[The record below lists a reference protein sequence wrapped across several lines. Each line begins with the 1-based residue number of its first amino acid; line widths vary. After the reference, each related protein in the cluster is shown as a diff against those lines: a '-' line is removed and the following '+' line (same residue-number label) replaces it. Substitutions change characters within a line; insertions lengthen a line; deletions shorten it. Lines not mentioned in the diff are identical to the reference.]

1 MAGPVSAPA
10 DGHQAA
16 TGGAFGIKGLAWA
29 VFEWARNPYYNI
41 IVIYVFTV
49 YFANDVV
56 GDSVEGQAI
65 VADTIFI
72 AGITM
77 AILAPLLGVIVD
89 RGGGKKIFI
98 FLTLAI
104 LGACSFALGFIR
116 PDLPG
121 AIPIGMTL
129 LVFGYCSYTLSEI
142 LHNALLPAAGEPK
155 ALPVVS
161 GLGLFMGN
169 IAGVVMLI
177 GLFIIGQSAIPWI
190 EGMGGV
196 GPFSAFAVAIWL
208 AVFIIPFFLFMPD
221 HFGSSGSWKLAI
233 NDVFGSKPDESGNVP
248 PLTTR
253 LTTPVRFVR
262 EKFTEYPNVMRYLFA
277 RMIYADGIAVLLT
290 IGAVYVSGVL
300 EWTGTEVIT
309 FGIFGSLFG
318 ALGGFVGG
326 ALDRWLGPK
335 LALITELCAICV
347 ILTVQVSVTK
357 DAILFGLIPAGH
369 DVWTGFGTGMFTSL
383 ADVFYVLMIIPAGI
397 MIVACITSSRY
408 MLVHVAPPQ
417 KIGEFFGFYAMAGN
431 ITVWIG
437 PAVVS
442 VMTRTFESQRI
453 GMVSI
458 ASLFFIGLALLLT
471 VRADK
476 KPEHLKDNPRY

>member
-1 MAGPVSAPA
+1 MAGPVTATA

-16 TGGAFGIKGLAWA
+16 TGGAFGIKGLAWGI
-29 VFEWARNPYYNI
+29 FEWARNPYYNI

-49 YFANDVV
+49 YFANAVV
-56 GDSVEGQAI
+56 GDAVEGQAI

-89 RGGGKKIFI
+89 RGGGKKVFI
-98 FLTLAI
+98 FLTLVI
-104 LGACSFALGFIR
+104 LGVCSFFLGFIR

-129 LVFGYCSYTLSEI
+129 LVIGYCSYTLSEI
-142 LHNALLPAAGEPK
+142 LHNSLLPAAGDSK
-155 ALPVVS
+155 ALPVIS

-169 IAGVVMLI
+169 IAGVLMLI
-177 GLFIIGQSAIPWI
+177 GFFVVGQSEIPWV
-190 EGMGGV
+190 ESMGGV
-196 GPFSAFAVAIWL
+196 GPVSGFVVAIWL
-208 AVFIIPFFLFMPD
+208 AIFIVPFFLYMPD
-221 HFGSSGSWKLAI
+221 HFGSSGSWKSAI
-233 NDVFGSKPDESGNVP
+233 KDVFGTKPDESGNVP

-262 EKFTEYPNVMRYLFA
+262 DKFTEYPNVMRYLLA

-290 IGAVYVSGVL
+290 IGAVYISGVL
-300 EWTGTEVIT
+300 EWSATEVIT
-309 FGIFGSLFG
+309 FGILGSLFG

-335 LALITELCAICV
+335 RALIVELLAICV

-357 DAILFGLIPAGH
+357 DALFFGLIPAGH
-369 DVWTGFGTGMFTSL
+369 DVWAGIGGMFTSL
-383 ADVFYVLMIIPAGI
+383 ADLFYLSTIIPAGI
-397 MIVACITSSRY
+397 MIVACISSSRY

-437 PAVVS
+437 PAVVGI
-442 VMTRTFESQRI
+442 MTRAFDSQRI
-453 GMVSI
+453 GMISI
-458 ASLFFIGLALLLT
+458 SVLFFVGLALLFT
-471 VRADK
+471 IRADK
-476 KPEHLKDNPRY
+476 TPEHLKEIPRY